1 MGDMA
6 RLYHELSSYH
16 LGDDFPAPPADHP
29 LVLQDLVTND
39 FAIWPYPY
47 KRYAEDLPR
56 TPLPR
61 ELSGL
66 GRVLYLSAGVVRT
79 TEREGRPKYLFRAAG
94 SAGGRFP
101 LELYVSG
108 PDGVHWYDPEAHAL
122 VRIAPPAGGE
132 ATTLIVTGVPWRTAW
147 RYAERGFRHLYWD
160 AGTMLAQTLALAP
173 EGRLITRFPD
183 ARVSELV
190 GADGTHEFPLALVA
204 LGDGAPRIEP
214 AAPAAGG
221 AVDHAPRELPLIT
234 AAQRAGDGDQLGE
247 PWPLRHAPVDDAVF
261 LRRGSTRRMDP
272 ERTIPRAAFE
282 RIFTSAVRDA
292 RHPHYVAIH
301 GVDDVEPGIYR
312 WPEALR
318 TGNLREELFQLCW
331 DQPLGRTAAF
341 VVMGAM
347 DLEAL
352 DDRQY
357 REALLEAGIVE
368 GRLHLEAYA
377 HGFGASGMTFLDS
390 EFEKTIGTPLAA
402 TLFTCVGVPTY
413 RARLG
418 GAPGTPVAVVA
429 PSPE

>member
-1 MGDMA
+1 MA
-6 RLYHELSSYH
+6 RLYHALSSYQ

-79 TEREGRPKYLFRAAG
+79 TEREGRPKMLFRAAG

-101 LELYVSG
+101 LELYVSA

-214 AAPAAGG
+214 TAPAAGG

-234 AAQRAGDGDQLGE
+234 ATQRAGDGDELGRAVAAAARAGRRRRD
-247 PWPLRHAPVDDAVF
+247 PPARLHAPDGPGAHDPA
-261 LRRGSTRRMDP
+261 RGVRAHLQ
-272 ERTIPRAAFE
+272 PRAA
-282 RIFTSAVRDA
+282 
-292 RHPHYVAIH
+292 
-301 GVDDVEPGIYR
+301 
-312 WPEALR
+312 
-318 TGNLREELFQLCW
+318 
-331 DQPLGRTAAF
+331 
-341 VVMGAM
+341 
-347 DLEAL
+347 
-352 DDRQY
+352 
-357 REALLEAGIVE
+357 
-368 GRLHLEAYA
+368 
-377 HGFGASGMTFLDS
+377 
-390 EFEKTIGTPLAA
+390 
-402 TLFTCVGVPTY
+402 
-413 RARLG
+413 
-418 GAPGTPVAVVA
+418 
-429 PSPE
+429 

>member
-1 MGDMA
+1 M
-6 RLYHELSSYH
+6 
-16 LGDDFPAPPADHP
+16 
-29 LVLQDLVTND
+29 
-39 FAIWPYPY
+39 
-47 KRYAEDLPR
+47 
-56 TPLPR
+56 
-61 ELSGL
+61 
-66 GRVLYLSAGVVRT
+66 
-79 TEREGRPKYLFRAAG
+79 
-94 SAGGRFP
+94 
-101 LELYVSG
+101 
-108 PDGVHWYDPEAHAL
+108 
-122 VRIAPPAGGE
+122 RIAPPAGGE

-247 PWPLRHAPVDDAVF
+247 PWPLQHAPVDDAVI

-282 RIFTSAVRDA
+282 RIFTSALRDA

-312 WPEALR
+312 WPERCGPATCARSCSSCAGTSRWGGPRRSWSWARWTSKPSTIASTARRYSRRGSWRAVCTWRRTR
-318 TGNLREELFQLCW
+318 TGS
-331 DQPLGRTAAF
+331 GRAA
-341 VVMGAM
+341 
-347 DLEAL
+347 
-352 DDRQY
+352 
-357 REALLEAGIVE
+357 
-368 GRLHLEAYA
+368 
-377 HGFGASGMTFLDS
+377 
-390 EFEKTIGTPLAA
+390 
-402 TLFTCVGVPTY
+402 
-413 RARLG
+413 
-418 GAPGTPVAVVA
+418 
-429 PSPE
+429 